1 LDAEGRDVTSESKS
15 RRGGSSGRSK
25 NPRRHRLPERWRAEL
40 GRVDED
46 TVLIMASLAQ
56 LSRTIYEAYGA
67 DLHSFGLT
75 YSEYAAL
82 HTLRI
87 EGAPYRMS
95 PSRLNRVLALSS
107 GGITKTVD
115 RLESAGLVRRMP
127 DPNDGRGVLVGLT
140 VRGRRTAARIFDTGL
155 RKYSETLDRLSRA
168 ERRRLVESLS
178 TLRDAF
184 EGAAK
189 P

>member
-1 LDAEGRDVTSESKS
+1 VKTEHTS
-15 RRGGSSGRSK
+15 RRDESSGGRGS
-25 NPRRHRLPERWRAEL
+25 PRRHRLPKKWRVEL
-40 GRVDED
+40 GAVDED
-46 TVLIMASLAQ
+46 TVLIMAWLAR
-56 LSRTIYEAYGA
+56 LSRTIHEDYRA

-87 EGAPYRMS
+87 EGPPYRMS
-95 PSRLNRVLALSS
+95 PSRLNEALALSS

-115 RLESAGLVRRMP
+115 RLESAGLVKRT
-127 DPNDGRGVLVGLT
+127 PNPSDGRGVLVGLT
-140 VRGRRTAARIFDTGL
+140 SRGRKFAASIFGAGL

-178 TLRDAF
+178 TLHDAF
-184 EGAAK
+184 EAAVK